1 MTALQIK
8 WMLTA
13 LIGGAGC
20 GLAGFLLI
28 SLNLPFMGVC
38 LAHAALAGAVL
49 AYFLGTPV
57 LATALAASLGVA
69 AIVGP
74 LADKTRTHA
83 NTVMSIL
90 FSLTL
95 GLAFLGIGLMQ
106 DRRSEL
112 LGLMWGNLL
121 LVRWADLPPLALA
134 WLLPLVLL
142 IVFAKETKAVLFDR
156 EIARA
161 CGIHA
166 AAFYYAI
173 IALCGFTVTVNLNIV
188 GGLML
193 YSLLTNPAVAAMQ
206 LAKTYRT
213 AVAGSMLLG
222 ALCAVGGLMLSFAL
236 NWPAGASIV
245 LVSSIV
251 YAAALGLR
259 ACGARDAL
267 ETSRSW

>member
-8 WMLTA
+8 WLLTA

-57 LATALAASLGVA
+57 LGTALVASLSVA
-69 AIVGP
+69 ALVGP

-121 LVRWADLPPLALA
+121 LVRWADLPPLVLA

-142 IVFAKETKAVLFDR
+142 VGFAKETKAVLFDR

-166 AAFYYAI
+166 AAIYYAI

-193 YSLLTNPAVAAMQ
+193 YSLVTNPAVAAMQ
-206 LAKTYRT
+206 LARTYRT
-213 AVAGSMLLG
+213 AVIGSMLLG
-222 ALCAVGGLMLSFAL
+222 AFCAVGGLALSFWL

-245 LVSSIV
+245 LVSSLV
-251 YAAALGLR
+251 YAVALALR
-259 ACGARDAL
+259 ACAGRGIV
-267 ETSRSW
+267 ETNRSW

>member
-8 WMLTA
+8 WLLTA
-13 LIGGAGC
+13 LAGGAGC

-28 SLNLPFMGVC
+28 SLNLPFMGIC

-49 AYFLGTPV
+49 AHFLGTPV
-57 LATALAASLGVA
+57 LGTALLVSLAVA
-69 AIVGP
+69 ALVGP

-121 LVRWADLPPLALA
+121 LVRWIDLTPLTLA
-134 WLLPLVLL
+134 WVLPLVLL
-142 IVFAKETKAVLFDR
+142 MVFAKETKAVLFDR
-156 EIARA
+156 EMARA

-206 LAKTYRT
+206 LASTYRA
-213 AVAGSMLLG
+213 AVMGSMLLG
-222 ALCAVGGLMLSFAL
+222 AVCAVGGLALSFGL

-245 LVSSIV
+245 LVSSVV
-251 YAAALGLR
+251 YAVALGLR
-259 ACGARDAL
+259 ACGVGGAVEAN
-267 ETSRSW
+267 RSW

>member
-1 MTALQIK
+1 MTALQVK
-8 WMLTA
+8 WLLTA

-28 SLNLPFMGVC
+28 SLSLPFMGVC

-57 LATALAASLGVA
+57 LGTALVASLGVA
-69 AIVGP
+69 ALVGP

-121 LVRWADLPPLALA
+121 LVQWADIPPLFLA
-134 WLLPLVLL
+134 WLLPLILL
-142 IVFAKETKAVLFDR
+142 VVFAKETKAVLFDR

-161 CGIHA
+161 SGIHA
-166 AAFYYAI
+166 AAFYYVI
-173 IALCGFTVTVNLNIV
+173 VALCGFTVTVNLNIV

-206 LAKTYRT
+206 VAQTYRG
-213 AVAGSMLLG
+213 AVVGSMALG
-222 ALCAVGGLMLSFAL
+222 ALCAAGGLMLSFGL

-245 LVSSIV
+245 LVSSVV
-251 YAAALGLR
+251 YAGSLVWR
-259 ACGARDAL
+259 ACKGRGAM
-267 ETSRSW
+267 ETNRSW